1 MNQGGQRTRAAP
13 LALLGGTPHDIAP
26 LLLPRLLAEKSTT
39 VSSNFK
45 FDERALNKV
54 MQDAAAQ
61 VSRQVTAQLDGLRT
75 QYAGRPLPEIKAA
88 LQRTMRGNGGS
99 ITDPELTQYAELIQ
113 ANTRITF
120 VPKDA
125 R

>member
-1 MNQGGQRTRAAP
+1 M
-13 LALLGGTPHDIAP
+13 
-26 LLLPRLLAEKSTT
+26 KST
-39 VSSNFK
+39 FK
-45 FDERALNKV
+45 FDERAFNKLV
-54 MQDAAAQ
+54 QDATAK
-61 VSRQVTAQLDGLRT
+61 VSRQMTEQLDGLRA

-99 ITDPELTQYAELIQ
+99 TTDPELTQYAELIQ